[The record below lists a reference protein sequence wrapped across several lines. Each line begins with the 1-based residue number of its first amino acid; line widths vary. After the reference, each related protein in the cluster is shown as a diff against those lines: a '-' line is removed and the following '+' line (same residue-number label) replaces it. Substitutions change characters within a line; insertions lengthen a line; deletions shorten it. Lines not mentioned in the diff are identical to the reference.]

1 MVDKMKSKGNVK
13 VQSTLLDQLSRVERL
28 REVVTAVKKGERFSA
43 FDLAVKYNVSIN
55 VIYRDIKTL
64 REENLVPK
72 DFAFAPKRR

>member
-1 MVDKMKSKGNVK
+1 MKSREAVK
-13 VQSTLLDQLSRVERL
+13 SKSTLLDQLSRVERL
-28 REVVTAVKKGERFSA
+28 REVVTAVKRGERFSA

-72 DFAFAPKRR
+72 DFTFAPKKRGSI